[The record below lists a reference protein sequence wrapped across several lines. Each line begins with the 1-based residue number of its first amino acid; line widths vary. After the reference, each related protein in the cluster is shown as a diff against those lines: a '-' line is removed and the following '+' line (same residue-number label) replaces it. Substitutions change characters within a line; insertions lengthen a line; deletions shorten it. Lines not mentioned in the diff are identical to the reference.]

1 MGEDPSVRSA
11 GVSTRQARFDGSDR
25 QARGLLMKALA
36 AGPVRYDRVATVMA
50 CDGRRAER
58 LADDLQR
65 EGLIVRTGHE
75 VLLP

>member
-1 MGEDPSVRSA
+1 
-11 GVSTRQARFDGSDR
+11 
-25 QARGLLMKALA
+25 MKALA
-36 AGPVRYDRVATVMA
+36 AGPVRFDRVATIMG